1 MPAQS
6 IWTLLSWGPEGWLDD
21 IAYGALIT
29 IALALATLPIGLA
42 IGFFIALAKQSEEPS
57 LRLAANIYTTVFR
70 GLPELVTLF
79 LFFFGMPILLQ
90 HLVRYFRPDT
100 TIDVNSFVAG
110 MIVLALIFS
119 SYASE
124 VFLSAFR
131 AIPKGQYEGGY
142 AIGLSNWLTMR
153 KVIVPQLLRI
163 AFPGLENC
171 WLSLLKDTSLVSVVG
186 LAETLRN
193 ASIAA
198 RVTKH
203 AFLFFGVA
211 SLVFLALAV
220 LSSFA
225 TSAILRSLGRQEAQ
239 R

>member
-6 IWTLLSWGPEGWLDD
+6 IWTLLSWGPDGWSDD
-21 IAYGALIT
+21 IASGVLVT
-29 IALALATLPIGLA
+29 IALALATLPIGLV
-42 IGFFIALAKQSEEPS
+42 IGFFVAFAKQSQEPS

-79 LFFFGMPILLQ
+79 LFFFGMPLLLQ
-90 HLVRYFRPDT
+90 YVVRLFEPEAAV
-100 TIDVNSFVAG
+100 DVNSFFAG
-110 MIVLALIFS
+110 MIVLSLIFS

-131 AIPKGQYEGGY
+131 AIPNGQYEGGY
-142 AIGLSNWLTMR
+142 AIGLSKWQTMR
-153 KVIVPQLLRI
+153 LVILPQLLRI

-171 WLSLLKDTSLVSVVG
+171 WLSLLKDTSLVSVVN

-193 ASIAA
+193 AGVAA

-203 AFLFFGVA
+203 SFLFYSVA
-211 SLVFLALAV
+211 ALVFLVLAI
-220 LSSFA
+220 LSSIA
-225 TSAILRSLGRQEAQ
+225 TGYILRSLGRREA

>member
-90 HLVRYFRPDT
+90 HLVRYFRPDA

-225 TSAILRSLGRQEAQ
+225 TSAILRSLGRREAQ

>member
-1 MPAQS
+1 MPGPT
-6 IWTLLSWGPEGWLDD
+6 IWTLLSWGPDGWSDD
-21 IAYGALIT
+21 IAYGALVT
-29 IALALATLPIGLA
+29 IALALATLPFGLV
-42 IGFFIALAKQSEEPS
+42 IGFFVAFAKQQEEPS

-79 LFFFGMPILLQ
+79 LFFFGMPLLLQ
-90 HLVRYFRPDT
+90 HVIRWFNPDA
-100 TIDVNSFVAG
+100 TIDVNSFIAG
-110 MIVLALIFS
+110 MIVLSLIFS

-142 AIGLSNWLTMR
+142 AIGLSKWQTMR
-153 KVIVPQLLRI
+153 KVILPRLVRI

-171 WLSLLKDTSLVSVVG
+171 WLILLKDTSLVSVVN

-193 ASIAA
+193 AGVAA

-203 AFLFFGVA
+203 SFLFYSLA
-211 SLVFLALAV
+211 ALVFLVLAI
-220 LSSFA
+220 LSSIA
-225 TSAILRSLGRQEAQ
+225 TGFIVRSLARKGATR
-239 R
+239 

>member
-29 IALALATLPIGLA
+29 VALALATLPIGLA

-90 HLVRYFRPDT
+90 HLVRHFRPDA

-211 SLVFLALAV
+211 SLVFLGLAV
-220 LSSFA
+220 MSSFA
-225 TSAILRSLGRQEAQ
+225 TSAILRSLGRREAQ

>member
-211 SLVFLALAV
+211 SLVFLGLAV

>member
-1 MPAQS
+1 MQGPT
-6 IWTLLSWGPEGWLDD
+6 IWTLLSWGPDGWSDD
-21 IAYGALIT
+21 IAYGAMVT
-29 IALALATLPIGLA
+29 IALALATLPIGLTL
-42 IGFFIALAKQSEEPS
+42 GFFIALGKQSEEPS

-90 HLVRYFRPDT
+90 HLIRFFRPEAT
-100 TIDVNSFVAG
+100 VDVNSFIAG
-110 MIVLALIFS
+110 MIVLSLIFS

-153 KVIVPQLLRI
+153 KVILPQLLRI

-193 ASIAA
+193 AGVAA

-203 AFLFFGVA
+203 SFLFYGLA
-211 SLVFLALAV
+211 ALVFLGLAI

-225 TSAILRSLGRQEAQ
+225 TNAILRSLGRREAQ

>member
-1 MPAQS
+1 MPSQS
-6 IWTLLSWGPEGWLDD
+6 IWTLLSWGPDGWLDD
-21 IAYGALIT
+21 IAYGAVVT
-29 IALALATLPIGLA
+29 VALALATLPIGLA
-42 IGFFIALAKQSEEPS
+42 IGFFIALGKQSEEPS
-57 LRLAANIYTTVFR
+57 LRVAANVYTTIFR

-90 HLVRYFRPDT
+90 HLIRYLRPEA
-100 TIDVNSFVAG
+100 TIDVNDFVAG

-131 AIPKGQYEGGY
+131 AIPKGQYEGSH
-142 AIGLSNWLTMR
+142 ALGLSNWQTMR
-153 KVIVPQLLRI
+153 KVILPQLLRI

-171 WLSLLKDTSLVSVVG
+171 WLSLLKDTSLVSIVG

-193 ASIAA
+193 AGVAA

-203 AFLFFGVA
+203 SFLFYSVA
-211 SLVFLALAV
+211 SLVFLVLAV

-225 TSAILRSLGRQEAQ
+225 TNAILRSLGKREAQ

>member
-6 IWTLLSWGPEGWLDD
+6 IWTLLSWGPDGWSDD
-21 IAYGALIT
+21 IASGVLVT
-29 IALALATLPIGLA
+29 IALALATLPIGLT
-42 IGFFIALAKQSEEPS
+42 IGFFVAFAKQSQEPS
-57 LRLAANIYTTVFR
+57 LRVAANIYTTVFR

-79 LFFFGMPILLQ
+79 LFFFGMPLLLQ
-90 HLVRYFRPDT
+90 YVVRLFEPEAT
-100 TIDVNSFVAG
+100 VDVNSFIAG
-110 MIVLALIFS
+110 MIVLSLIFS

-142 AIGLSNWLTMR
+142 AIGLSKWQTMR
-153 KVIVPQLLRI
+153 LVILPQLLRI

-171 WLSLLKDTSLVSVVG
+171 WLSLLKDTSLVSVVN

-193 ASIAA
+193 AGVAA

-203 AFLFFGVA
+203 SFLFYSVA
-211 SLVFLALAV
+211 ALVFLVLAV
-220 LSSFA
+220 LSSIA
-225 TSAILRSLGRQEAQ
+225 TAYILRSLGRREA

>member
-1 MPAQS
+1 MPSQS
-6 IWTLLSWGPEGWLDD
+6 IWTLLSWGPDGWLDD

-29 IALALATLPIGLA
+29 VALALATLPIGLT

-90 HLVRYFRPDT
+90 HLVRYFRPDA

-211 SLVFLALAV
+211 SLVFLGLAV
-220 LSSFA
+220 VSSFA
-225 TSAILRSLGRQEAQ
+225 TGAILRSLGRREAQ

>member
-6 IWTLLSWGPEGWLDD
+6 IWTLLSWGPDGWSDD
-21 IAYGALIT
+21 IASGVLVT
-29 IALALATLPIGLA
+29 IVLALATLPIGLV
-42 IGFFIALAKQSEEPS
+42 IGFFVAFAKQHEEPA
-57 LRLAANIYTTVFR
+57 LRLAGNIYTTVFR

-79 LFFFGMPILLQ
+79 LFFFGMPLLLQ
-90 HLVRYFRPDT
+90 HVVRLFNPDAT
-100 TIDVNSFVAG
+100 VDVNSFVAG
-110 MIVLALIFS
+110 MIVLSLIFS

-142 AIGLSNWLTMR
+142 AIGLSKWQTMQL
-153 KVIVPQLLRI
+153 VVLPQLIRI

-171 WLSLLKDTSLVSVVG
+171 WLSLLKDTSLVSVVN
-186 LAETLRN
+186 LAETLRQ
-193 ASIAA
+193 AGVAA

-203 AFLFFGVA
+203 SFLFYSVA
-211 SLVFLALAV
+211 ALVFLLLAV
-220 LSSFA
+220 LSSIA
-225 TSAILRSLGRQEAQ
+225 TSYILRHLGRREA

>member
-6 IWTLLSWGPEGWLDD
+6 IWTLLSWGPDGWLDD

-29 IALALATLPIGLA
+29 VALALATLPIGLT
-42 IGFFIALAKQSEEPS
+42 IGFFIALAKQSEESS

-90 HLVRYFRPDT
+90 HLVRYFRPDA

-211 SLVFLALAV
+211 SLVFLGLAV
-220 LSSFA
+220 VSSFA
-225 TSAILRSLGRQEAQ
+225 TGAILRSLGRREAQ

>member
-6 IWTLLSWGPEGWLDD
+6 IWTLLSWGPDGWSDD
-21 IAYGALIT
+21 IASGVVVT
-29 IALALATLPIGLA
+29 IVLALATLPIGLT
-42 IGFFIALAKQSEEPS
+42 IGFFVAFAKQHEEPS

-79 LFFFGMPILLQ
+79 LFFFGMPLLLQ
-90 HLVRYFRPDT
+90 YVVRLFNPAA
-100 TIDVNSFVAG
+100 TIDVNSFIAG
-110 MIVLALIFS
+110 MIVLSLIFS

-142 AIGLSNWLTMR
+142 AIGLSKWQTMR
-153 KVIVPQLLRI
+153 LIILPQLIRI

-171 WLSLLKDTSLVSVVG
+171 WLSLLKDTSLVSVVN
-186 LAETLRN
+186 LAETLRQ
-193 ASIAA
+193 SGVAA

-203 AFLFFGVA
+203 AFLFYSVA
-211 SLVFLALAV
+211 ALIFLALAI
-220 LSSFA
+220 LSSIA
-225 TSAILRSLGRQEAQ
+225 TGYILQRLGRRAV

>member
-6 IWTLLSWGPEGWLDD
+6 IWTLLSWGPDGWSDD
-21 IAYGALIT
+21 IASGVLVT
-29 IALALATLPIGLA
+29 VALALATLPIGLA
-42 IGFFIALAKQSEEPS
+42 IGFFVAFAKQHEEPA

-79 LFFFGMPILLQ
+79 LFFFGMPLLLQ
-90 HLVRYFRPDT
+90 YVVRLFEPEA
-100 TIDVNSFVAG
+100 TIDVNSFIAG

-142 AIGLSNWLTMR
+142 AIGLSKWQTMR
-153 KVIVPQLLRI
+153 LVILPQLLRI

-171 WLSLLKDTSLVSVVG
+171 WLSLLKDTSLVSVVN

-193 ASIAA
+193 AGVAA

-203 AFLFFGVA
+203 SFLFYSVA
-211 SLVFLALAV
+211 ALVFLVLAI
-220 LSSFA
+220 LSSVA
-225 TSAILRSLGRQEAQ
+225 TGYIQRSLGRREA

>member
-29 IALALATLPIGLA
+29 VALALATLPIGLA

-90 HLVRYFRPDT
+90 HLVRYFRPDA

-211 SLVFLALAV
+211 SLVFLGLAV

>member
-6 IWTLLSWGPEGWLDD
+6 IWTLLSWGPDGWSDD
-21 IAYGALIT
+21 IASGVLVT
-29 IALALATLPIGLA
+29 IVLALATLPIGLT
-42 IGFFIALAKQSEEPS
+42 IGFFVAFAKQHEEPS

-79 LFFFGMPILLQ
+79 LFFFGMPLLLQ
-90 HLVRYFRPDT
+90 YLVRLFNPAA
-100 TIDVNSFVAG
+100 TIDVNSFIAG
-110 MIVLALIFS
+110 MIVLSLIFS

-142 AIGLSNWLTMR
+142 AIGLSKWQTMR
-153 KVIVPQLLRI
+153 LIILPQLISI

-171 WLSLLKDTSLVSVVG
+171 WLSLLKDTSLVSVVN
-186 LAETLRN
+186 LAETLRQ
-193 ASIAA
+193 SGVAA

-203 AFLFFGVA
+203 AFLFYSVA
-211 SLVFLALAV
+211 ALIFLALAI
-220 LSSFA
+220 LSSIA
-225 TSAILRSLGRQEAQ
+225 TGHILRHLGRRAV

>member
-6 IWTLLSWGPEGWLDD
+6 IWTLLSWGPDGWSDD
-21 IAYGALIT
+21 IASGVLVT
-29 IALALATLPIGLA
+29 IALALATLPIGLT
-42 IGFFIALAKQSEEPS
+42 IGFFVAFAKQHEEPS

-79 LFFFGMPILLQ
+79 LFFFGMPLLLQ
-90 HLVRYFRPDT
+90 YIVRLFNPNA
-100 TIDVNSFVAG
+100 TIDVNSFIAG
-110 MIVLALIFS
+110 MIVLSLIFS

-142 AIGLSNWLTMR
+142 AIGLAKWQTMR
-153 KVIVPQLLRI
+153 LIILPQLIRI

-171 WLSLLKDTSLVSVVG
+171 WLSLLKDTSLVSVVN
-186 LAETLRN
+186 LAETLRQ
-193 ASIAA
+193 SGVAA

-203 AFLFFGVA
+203 AFLFYSVA
-211 SLVFLALAV
+211 ALIFLALAI
-220 LSSFA
+220 LSSIA
-225 TSAILRSLGRQEAQ
+225 TGQILRHLGRRAV

>member
-6 IWTLLSWGPEGWLDD
+6 IWTLLSWGPDGWSDD
-21 IAYGALIT
+21 IASGVLVT
-29 IALALATLPIGLA
+29 IVLALATLPIGLV
-42 IGFFIALAKQSEEPS
+42 IGFFVAFAKQHEEPA
-57 LRLAANIYTTVFR
+57 LRLAGNIYTTVFR

-79 LFFFGMPILLQ
+79 LFFFGMPLLLQ
-90 HLVRYFRPDT
+90 HVVRLFNPDAT
-100 TIDVNSFVAG
+100 VDVNSFVAG
-110 MIVLALIFS
+110 MIVLSLIFS

-142 AIGLSNWLTMR
+142 AIGLSKWQTMR
-153 KVIVPQLLRI
+153 LVVLPQLIRI

-186 LAETLRN
+186 LAETLRQ
-193 ASIAA
+193 AGVAA

-203 AFLFFGVA
+203 TFLFFSVA
-211 SLVFLALAV
+211 AVVFLILAV
-220 LSSFA
+220 ISSFA
-225 TSAILRSLGRQEAQ
+225 TGAIQRSLAQ
-239 R
+239 REARR

>member
-1 MPAQS
+1 VVAV
-6 IWTLLSWGPEGWLDD
+6 
-21 IAYGALIT
+21 
-29 IALALATLPIGLA
+29 ALALATLPIGLA
-42 IGFFIALAKQSEEPS
+42 IGFFIALGKQSEEPS
-57 LRLAANIYTTVFR
+57 LRLAANIYTTIFR

-90 HLVRYFRPDT
+90 HLIRLVRPDA
-100 TIDVNSFVAG
+100 TIDVNGFVAG

-131 AIPKGQYEGGY
+131 AIPKGQYEGSY
-142 AIGLSNWLTMR
+142 SLGLSNWQTMR
-153 KVIVPQLLRI
+153 KVILPQLLRI

-193 ASIAA
+193 AYTAA
-198 RVTKH
+198 RVTRH
-203 AFLFFGVA
+203 AFLFYSVA
-211 SLVFLALAV
+211 SLVFLLLAV

-225 TSAILRSLGRQEAQ
+225 RSAILHSLGRREAQ
-239 R
+239 Q

>member
-6 IWTLLSWGPEGWLDD
+6 IWTLLSWGPDGWLDD

-29 IALALATLPIGLA
+29 VALALATLPIGLT
-42 IGFFIALAKQSEEPS
+42 IGFFIALAKQSEESS

-90 HLVRYFRPDT
+90 HLVRYFRPDA

-211 SLVFLALAV
+211 SLVFLGLAV

-225 TSAILRSLGRQEAQ
+225 TGAILRSLGRWEAQ

>member
-1 MPAQS
+1 MPGPS
-6 IWTLLSWGPEGWLDD
+6 IWTLLSWGPDGWSDD
-21 IAYGALIT
+21 IAYGAMVT
-29 IALALATLPIGLA
+29 VALALATLPIGLT
-42 IGFFIALAKQSEEPS
+42 IGFFVALAKQSEEPS

-79 LFFFGMPILLQ
+79 LFFFGVPILLQ
-90 HLVRYFRPDT
+90 HLIRLIYPDS

-153 KVIVPQLLRI
+153 KVILPQLLRI

-193 ASIAA
+193 AGVAA

-203 AFLFFGVA
+203 SFLFYSVA
-211 SLVFLALAV
+211 ALVFLILAV
-220 LSSFA
+220 VSSFA
-225 TSAILRSLGRQEAQ
+225 TNAILRSLGKREAQ

>member
-1 MPAQS
+1 MPTQS
-6 IWTLLSWGPEGWLDD
+6 IWTLLSWGPEGWSDD
-21 IAYGALIT
+21 IAYGALVT
-29 IALALATLPIGLA
+29 IALALATLPIGLT
-42 IGFFIALAKQSEEPS
+42 IGFFVAWAKQSEEPS
-57 LRLAANIYTTVFR
+57 LRVAANIYTTVFR

-90 HLVRYFRPDT
+90 YVIRLFKPEA
-100 TIDVNSFVAG
+100 TIDVDSFIAG
-110 MIVLALIFS
+110 MIVLSLIFS

-142 AIGLSNWLTMR
+142 AIGLSTWLTMR
-153 KVIVPQLLRI
+153 KVILPQLLRI

-171 WLSLLKDTSLVSVVG
+171 WLSLLKDTALVSVVN

-193 ASIAA
+193 AGVAA

-203 AFLFFGVA
+203 AFLFYSVA
-211 SLVFLALAV
+211 ALVFLALAI
-220 LSSFA
+220 LSSIA
-225 TSAILRSLGRQEAQ
+225 TGFILRSLGRREA

>member
-6 IWTLLSWGPEGWLDD
+6 IWTLLSWGPDGWSDD
-21 IAYGALIT
+21 IAYGVLVT
-29 IALALATLPIGLA
+29 IALALATLPFGLV
-42 IGFFIALAKQSEEPS
+42 IGFFVAFAKQHEEPA
-57 LRLAANIYTTVFR
+57 LRLAGNIYTTVFR

-90 HLVRYFRPDT
+90 YLLRLFNPDA
-100 TIDVNSFVAG
+100 TIDVNSFIAG
-110 MIVLALIFS
+110 MIVLSLIFS

-142 AIGLSNWLTMR
+142 AIGLSKWQTMR
-153 KVIVPQLLRI
+153 LVVLPQLIRI

-171 WLSLLKDTSLVSVVG
+171 WLSLLKDTSLVSVVN

-193 ASIAA
+193 AGVAA

-203 AFLFFGVA
+203 SFLFYSVA
-211 SLVFLALAV
+211 ALVFLVLAI
-220 LSSFA
+220 LSSIA
-225 TSAILRSLGRQEAQ
+225 TGFILRSLGRREA

>member
-6 IWTLLSWGPEGWLDD
+6 IWTLLSWGPDGWSDD
-21 IAYGALIT
+21 IAYGVLVT
-29 IALALATLPIGLA
+29 IALALATLPFGLV
-42 IGFFIALAKQSEEPS
+42 IGFFVAFAKQHEEPA
-57 LRLAANIYTTVFR
+57 LRLAGNIYTTVFR

-90 HLVRYFRPDT
+90 YLVRLFNPDA
-100 TIDVNSFVAG
+100 TIDVNSFIAG
-110 MIVLALIFS
+110 MIVLSLIFS

-142 AIGLSNWLTMR
+142 AIGLSKWQTMR
-153 KVIVPQLLRI
+153 LVVLPQLIRI

-171 WLSLLKDTSLVSVVG
+171 WLSLLKDTSLVSVVN

-193 ASIAA
+193 AGVAA

-203 AFLFFGVA
+203 SFLFYSVA
-211 SLVFLALAV
+211 ALVFLVLAI
-220 LSSFA
+220 LSSIA
-225 TSAILRSLGRQEAQ
+225 TSFILRSLGRTEA

>member
-6 IWTLLSWGPEGWLDD
+6 IWTLLSWGPDGWSDD
-21 IAYGALIT
+21 IASGVLVT
-29 IALALATLPIGLA
+29 IALALATLPIGLV
-42 IGFFIALAKQSEEPS
+42 IGFFVAFAKQSPEPS

-79 LFFFGMPILLQ
+79 LFFFGMPLLLQ
-90 HLVRYFRPDT
+90 YVVRLFNPDA
-100 TIDVNSFVAG
+100 TIDVNSFIAG
-110 MIVLALIFS
+110 MIVLSLIFS

-131 AIPKGQYEGGY
+131 AIPKGQYEGGF
-142 AIGLSNWLTMR
+142 AIGLSKWQTMR
-153 KVIVPQLLRI
+153 LVILPQLLRI

-171 WLSLLKDTSLVSVVG
+171 WLSLLKDTSLVSVVN

-193 ASIAA
+193 AGVAA

-203 AFLFFGVA
+203 SFLFYSVA
-211 SLVFLALAV
+211 ALVFLVLAI
-220 LSSFA
+220 LSSIA
-225 TSAILRSLGRQEAQ
+225 TGYILRSLGRREA

>member
-1 MPAQS
+1 MPSQN
-6 IWTLLSWGPEGWLDD
+6 IWILLTWGPDGWIDD
-21 IAYGALIT
+21 IADGALVT
-29 IALALATLPIGLA
+29 IALALATLPIGLT
-42 IGFFIALAKQSEEPS
+42 IGFFVAWAKQSEEPS
-57 LRLAANIYTTVFR
+57 LRVAANIYTTVFR

-90 HLVRYFRPDT
+90 YVIRLFRPEAT
-100 TIDVNSFVAG
+100 VDVDSFLAG
-110 MIVLALIFS
+110 MIVLSLIFS
-119 SYASE
+119 SYSSE

-142 AIGLSNWLTMR
+142 AIGLSKWQTMR
-153 KVIVPQLLRI
+153 KVILPQLLRI

-171 WLSLLKDTSLVSVVG
+171 WLSLLKDTALVSVVN

-193 ASIAA
+193 AGVAA

-203 AFLFFGVA
+203 SFLFYSVA
-211 SLVFLALAV
+211 AMVFLILAI
-220 LSSFA
+220 LSSIA
-225 TSAILRSLGRQEAQ
+225 TGFILRSLGRREA

>member
-6 IWTLLSWGPEGWLDD
+6 IWTLLSWGPDGWSDD
-21 IAYGALIT
+21 IASGVLVT
-29 IALALATLPIGLA
+29 IALALATLPIGLT
-42 IGFFIALAKQSEEPS
+42 IGFFVAFAKQSQEPS
-57 LRLAANIYTTVFR
+57 LRLASNIYTTVFR

-79 LFFFGMPILLQ
+79 LFFFGMPLLLQ
-90 HLVRYFRPDT
+90 YVVRLFEPEAT
-100 TIDVNSFVAG
+100 VDVNSFIAG
-110 MIVLALIFS
+110 MIVLSLIFS

-142 AIGLSNWLTMR
+142 AIGLSKWQTMR
-153 KVIVPQLLRI
+153 LVILPQLLRI

-171 WLSLLKDTSLVSVVG
+171 WLSLLKDTSLVSVVN

-193 ASIAA
+193 AGVAA

-203 AFLFFGVA
+203 SFLFYSVA
-211 SLVFLALAV
+211 ALVFLVLAV
-220 LSSFA
+220 LSSIA
-225 TSAILRSLGRQEAQ
+225 TAYILRSLGRREA

>member
-6 IWTLLSWGPEGWLDD
+6 IWTLLSWGPDGWLDD

-29 IALALATLPIGLA
+29 VALALATLPIGLT

-90 HLVRYFRPDT
+90 HLVRYFWPDA

-211 SLVFLALAV
+211 SLVFLGLAV
-220 LSSFA
+220 VSSFA
-225 TSAILRSLGRQEAQ
+225 TGAILRSLGRREAQ

>member
-211 SLVFLALAV
+211 SLVFLGLAV
-220 LSSFA
+220 VSSFA
-225 TSAILRSLGRQEAQ
+225 TSAILRSLGRREAQ

>member
-6 IWTLLSWGPEGWLDD
+6 IWTLLSWGPDGWSDD
-21 IAYGALIT
+21 IASGVVVT
-29 IALALATLPIGLA
+29 ILLALATLPIGLV
-42 IGFFIALAKQSEEPS
+42 IGFFVAFAKQHEEPS

-79 LFFFGMPILLQ
+79 LFFFGMPLLLQ
-90 HLVRYFRPDT
+90 YLVRLFNPDA

-142 AIGLSNWLTMR
+142 AIGLSKWQTMR
-153 KVIVPQLLRI
+153 LVILPQLIRI

-171 WLSLLKDTSLVSVVG
+171 WLSLLKDTSLVSVVN
-186 LAETLRN
+186 LAETLRQ
-193 ASIAA
+193 SGVAA

-203 AFLFFGVA
+203 SFLFYSVA
-211 SLVFLALAV
+211 ALIFLALAV
-220 LSSFA
+220 LSSIA
-225 TSAILRSLGRQEAQ
+225 TSYILRYLGRREA